1 MEQQQMETANDAQN
15 TWWLISNNFCESAY
29 NAAESVGKRQ
39 ENCPCKTR
47 DLVLISYVLTK
58 VLIILEL

>member
-15 TWWLISNNFCESAY
+15 TWLISNNFCESAY

>member
-15 TWWLISNNFCESAY
+15 TWWLISNFCESAY

-39 ENCPCKTR
+39 ESCPCKTR